1 MKEAPIDDTI
11 AAIITPPG
19 EGGIA
24 AVRMAGSDATTLMLQ
39 HFRPHRGSDDEPL
52 RPFTMRVGHFVDS
65 QGSVLDEVTAVFM
78 PHGQSYTGLDQVEFF
93 THGGRLVVRQVMAE
107 LIKSGARPAQP
118 GEFTKLA
125 FLNGRIDLAK
135 AEAVADVIA
144 ANTERSLG
152 SARKQL
158 LGAYSEKVEA
168 LCSGLVDALAEIEA
182 SVDFPEEEI
191 EPATLKTIAQT
202 VLRAESEVDT
212 LLSSYQGG
220 RILRE
225 GFRLVIGGRPNAG
238 KSSLFNVLLGQ
249 TRALVMPTAGTT
261 RDYLSEWIELEG
273 IAVNLLDTA
282 GLRATRSR
290 LEQAGQAMTEDIMA
304 GADLVLWM
312 CDLSRRRVW
321 SELAEDVRKIQ
332 KAPILVAANK
342 LDLAPEASPESLGK
356 LAVEGCFISCKTGEG
371 IPALKQLVQN
381 RIESI
386 LPDMTD
392 GLAVTSER
400 HAANLQR
407 ALEHLRTGRELLTQ
421 NASPELPALEL
432 RSALTALEE
441 ITGRVYTDDIL
452 ERIFSRFCVGK

>member
-1 MKEAPIDDTI
+1 
-11 AAIITPPG
+11 
-19 EGGIA
+19 
-24 AVRMAGSDATTLMLQ
+24 
-39 HFRPHRGSDDEPL
+39 
-52 RPFTMRVGHFVDS
+52 
-65 QGSVLDEVTAVFM
+65 
-78 PHGQSYTGLDQVEFF
+78 
-93 THGGRLVVRQVMAE
+93 MAE
-107 LIKSGARPAQP
+107 LIRSGARPAQP

-168 LCSGLVDALAEIEA
+168 LRSGLVDALAEIEA

-191 EPATLKTIAQT
+191 EPATLKKIAQA

-238 KSSLFNVLLGQ
+238 KSSLFNALLGQ
-249 TRALVMPTAGTT
+249 TRALVTPTPGTT

-321 SELAEDVRKIQ
+321 SELGQDVRRIQ
-332 KAPILVAANK
+332 TAPILVAANK
-342 LDLAPEASPESLGK
+342 LDLAPEANRESLGK
-356 LAVEGCFISCKTGEG
+356 LGVEGCFVSCKTGEG

-407 ALEHLRTGRELLTQ
+407 ALEQLRTGRELLMQ

-432 RSALTALEE
+432 RAALTALEE